1 MIVKLNPK
9 TKSEDIERL
18 IKEVEDLGVSA
29 YLIEG
34 FEKSV
39 IGLVGDT
46 TLIDE
51 KKLEGNKIVEKITK
65 VIQLM
70 TQVGSH
76 IVEHFQTGYKL
87 SHSTFVD
94 KVGCCGCKYL
104 GGKHGRVSYCDAQ
117 KPQHKSTVKE

>member
-29 YLIEG
+29 SLIEG

-65 VIQLM
+65 KWYQI
-70 TQVGSH
+70 
-76 IVEHFQTGYKL
+76 IFY
-87 SHSTFVD
+87 FID
-94 KVGCCGCKYL
+94 
-104 GGKHGRVSYCDAQ
+104 
-117 KPQHKSTVKE
+117 

>member
-29 YLIEG
+29 SLIEG

-51 KKLEGNKIVEKITK
+51 KKLEGNKIVEKRDRDGDGDRMMREARGRI
-65 VIQLM
+65 IFEF
-70 TQVGSH
+70 VGNS
-76 IVEHFQTGYKL
+76 
-87 SHSTFVD
+87 
-94 KVGCCGCKYL
+94 
-104 GGKHGRVSYCDAQ
+104 
-117 KPQHKSTVKE
+117 